1 MVGRPGVPKRLAP
14 PIYEWM
20 NEFYF
25 YVLSLGQQVSKADN
39 TAALIVL
46 YKKKEKFIVV
56 QLIQLILYTKKNE
69 GVVRLDVKLIILSR
83 QGEHGWKGS
92 VFSGWSRGHPRS
104 GHSTYEQGSFHQSMH
119 PENTGKTLP
128 GWQILKPPP
137 SNLSKPP
144 LGMLVGQRPRLSR
157 SLQSTWTRR
166 LPCRGPVI
174 QDLAPFSIWPEQSG
188 RGIHSFQLVGSRCK
202 RLLQG

>member
-1 MVGRPGVPKRLAP
+1 
-14 PIYEWM
+14 M

-83 QGEHGWKGS
+83 QGEHG
-92 VFSGWSRGHPRS
+92 
-104 GHSTYEQGSFHQSMH
+104 
-119 PENTGKTLP
+119 
-128 GWQILKPPP
+128 
-137 SNLSKPP
+137 
-144 LGMLVGQRPRLSR
+144 
-157 SLQSTWTRR
+157 
-166 LPCRGPVI
+166 
-174 QDLAPFSIWPEQSG
+174 
-188 RGIHSFQLVGSRCK
+188 
-202 RLLQG
+202 